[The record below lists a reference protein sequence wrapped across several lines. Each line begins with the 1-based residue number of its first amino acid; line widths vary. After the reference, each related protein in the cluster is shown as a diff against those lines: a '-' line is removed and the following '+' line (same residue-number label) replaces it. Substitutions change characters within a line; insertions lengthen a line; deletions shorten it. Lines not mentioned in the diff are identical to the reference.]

1 MEHAEAL
8 PDGSGRWASGSWQP
22 DASPRTPFGI
32 CVRVSPLVGNSASGA
47 RVAAGGRTVFALVA
61 ALAFLALAG
70 LTRAAP
76 AAGAVEQMREF
87 AQSTRSARGEFA
99 QRTMKASGQA
109 AESTTGV
116 FAFAK
121 PGRFRWEVRKPF
133 EQLMVAD
140 GEQVWFYDKDLNQV
154 TTRPLG
160 DALGATPAAILFGTG
175 DLETTFALKDLG
187 EREGRQW
194 LEARPKSREAGFD
207 VIAIG
212 LKGGL
217 PEAMEVR
224 DAFGR
229 LTTFTFTGIERNPAG
244 LDAQAFRFVVP
255 KGAEVVR
262 Q

>member
-1 MEHAEAL
+1 M
-8 PDGSGRWASGSWQP
+8 
-22 DASPRTPFGI
+22 
-32 CVRVSPLVGNSASGA
+32 
-47 RVAAGGRTVFALVA
+47 FALVA

-160 DALGATPAAILFGTG
+160 DALGATPAAILFGSG
-175 DLETTFALKDLG
+175 ALDENFELADAG
-187 EREGRQW
+187 ERDGLAW
-194 LEARPKSREAGFD
+194 AEARPRQTESGFESLRIGLADGQLRRMEMRDHFGQTTVIRFTRLRANPALAEDRFRFEPPAGAD
-207 VIAIG
+207 VIDE
-212 LKGGL
+212 L
-217 PEAMEVR
+217 P
-224 DAFGR
+224 
-229 LTTFTFTGIERNPAG
+229 
-244 LDAQAFRFVVP
+244 
-255 KGAEVVR
+255 GAR
-262 Q
+262 